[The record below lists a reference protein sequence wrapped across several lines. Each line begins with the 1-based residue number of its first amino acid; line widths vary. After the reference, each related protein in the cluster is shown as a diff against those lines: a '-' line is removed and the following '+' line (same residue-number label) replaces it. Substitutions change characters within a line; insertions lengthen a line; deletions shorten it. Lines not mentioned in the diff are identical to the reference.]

1 MDLENCVYLWKNPGY
16 SPVAF
21 PFISTRWT
29 NSKGDFWVYIYL
41 VSSFIFLS
49 KFAPDG
55 EINARFGWSMCYGV
69 PAVVYAVLWSYSGM
83 PQSIFHLV
91 AMATYLG
98 HFMKRILEVLFL
110 HKYSK
115 KMSLVPAIEV
125 ISYSKPRGGT
135 P

>member
-1 MDLENCVYLWKNPGY
+1 MCTSGKIQAISLLLFHSFLPVGPILREISGY
-16 SPVAF
+16 FAGV
-21 PFISTRWT
+21 I
-29 NSKGDFWVYIYL
+29 

-69 PAVVYAVLWSYSGM
+69 PAVVYAVLWYYSGM

-125 ISYSKPRGGT
+125 ISYTKPRGGT
-135 P
+135 Q